1 MFIEWH
7 PSLSVGVDAIDEE
20 HRKLVDFLN
29 TLHESIEKG
38 SSLEVLTRTINS
50 VMAYTVYHFNHEEA
64 LFLATDYP
72 EKAEHIAEHKHIS
85 GKLMDIQSKL
95 RLGQTEQ
102 LSLELL
108 LILKEWL
115 ITHIQQTDMEYVKYL
130 KNIS

>member
-7 PSLSVGVDAIDEE
+7 PSMAVGVEAIDEE
-20 HRKLVDFLN
+20 HKKLVEFLN
-29 TLHESIEKG
+29 MLHESIEKG
-38 SSLEVLTRTINS
+38 SSLEVLTKTINS

-64 LFLATDYP
+64 LFLATEYP
-72 EKAEHIAEHKHIS
+72 EKAEHIAEHKQIS
-85 GKLMDIQSKL
+85 QKLMDIQSKL

-115 ITHIQQTDMEYVKYL
+115 ISHIQQTDMQYVKYL
-130 KNIS
+130 KT